1 MRKEPATPAEVAEEK
16 LQTAKDVEM
25 PRFSTLSNTDSR
37 EPNQFEEQ
45 NEVPL

>member
-37 EPNQFEEQ
+37 ELEHLEKNRKD
-45 NEVPL
+45 